1 MSIWWLVPFYVWVIV
16 KTYHNSEVCTQIQL
30 AEISSLTSSLDLV
43 TTKNYWFFFCV
54 RDPEELVLSS
64 VERIL
69 KLMNT
74 YSLSFHLIMMVKE
87 IGKTAFLSIF
97 FSHIFFFI
105 FLFCSLL
112 LLSLP
117 KLTTYH
123 TFWPN
128 FKWGGSKVVSQR
140 RHFVLSIVWWRG
152 EGVCNA
158 KNVGLLTF
166 LFRKWWMQEME
177 EAAIN
182 KCYKFP
188 QQPVLSNNPKHPLKA
203 CLGLLLST

>member
-74 YSLSFHLIMMVKE
+74 YSLGFHLIMMVKE
-87 IGKTAFLSIF
+87 IGKIAFLSIF
-97 FSHIFFFI
+97 FYFFHTFSFSFFSFVLFYY
-105 FLFCSLL
+105 FLFL
-112 LLSLP
+112 
-117 KLTTYH
+117 
-123 TFWPN
+123 N
-128 FKWGGSKVVSQR
+128 
-140 RHFVLSIVWWRG
+140 
-152 EGVCNA
+152 
-158 KNVGLLTF
+158 
-166 LFRKWWMQEME
+166 
-177 EAAIN
+177 
-182 KCYKFP
+182 
-188 QQPVLSNNPKHPLKA
+188 
-203 CLGLLLST
+203 